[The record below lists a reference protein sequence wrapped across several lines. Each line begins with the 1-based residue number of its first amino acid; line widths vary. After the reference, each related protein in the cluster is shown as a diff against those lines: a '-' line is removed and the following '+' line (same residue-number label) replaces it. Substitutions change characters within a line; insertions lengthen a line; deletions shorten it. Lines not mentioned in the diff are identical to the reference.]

1 MPKKAKT
8 TARSREGAARKR
20 ADINVLIVDDEKNLT
35 QAMRRLLSAEGYRA
49 EVAASGELA
58 LEAIKELPFDIIL
71 LDINMPGM
79 NGLEAFKKL
88 RKVSPKSKVIMI
100 TGYGKTLKALVEE
113 ARELGVHSI
122 IDKPFKIN
130 QITDAIQEIIPHAD

>member
-8 TARSREGAARKR
+8 AARSKEGAAKKRK
-20 ADINVLIVDDEKNLT
+20 DINVLIVDDEKNLT
-35 QAMRRLLSAEGYRA
+35 LAMRRLLSAEGYRA

-58 LEAIKELPFDIIL
+58 LEAIKELPYDVIL
-71 LDINMPGM
+71 LDVNMPGM
-79 NGLEAFKKL
+79 NGLETFKQL
-88 RKVSPKSKVIMI
+88 RKVSPKSNVIMI

-113 ARELGVHSI
+113 ARELGVHSV

-130 QITDAIQEIIPHAD
+130 QITEAIQEIIPHAD